1 MKVQLNTE
9 TIRQISLFQQITGAH
24 ALDMITNEEI
34 YFVVAENEY
43 GLAIGKDGKNIR
55 KAEHVFKKP
64 IRIVEYSP
72 DIDIFIRSMIPQTRE
87 IVKQDGKIEVRVA
100 ASDRA
105 KVIGKAGYRIKIME
119 EFVKRFFD
127 AESFKVK

>member
-9 TIRQISLFQQITGAH
+9 TIRQISLFQELTGAH
-24 ALDMITNEEI
+24 AIDMIINEEI

-43 GLAIGKDGKNIR
+43 GLAIGKDGRNIR
-55 KAEHVFKKP
+55 KAEYVFKKP
-64 IRIVEYSP
+64 IRIIEYSP
-72 DIDIFIRSMIPQTRE
+72 DLETFIKNMIPHVKE
-87 IVKQDGKIEVRVA
+87 IIKQEGKIEVRIA
-100 ASDRA
+100 PSDRS

-127 AESFKVK
+127 ATSFKVK

>member
-1 MKVQLNTE
+1 MRVQLNTE
-9 TIRQISLFQQITGAH
+9 TIRQISLFKDITGAH
-24 ALDMITNEEI
+24 ALDMITSEEI

-43 GLAIGKDGKNIR
+43 GLAIGKDGRNIR
-55 KAEHVFKKP
+55 KAEYVFRKP
-64 IRIVEYSP
+64 IRIIEYSP
-72 DIDIFIRSMIPQTRE
+72 DLETFIRNMIPHAKE
-87 IVKQDGKIEVRVA
+87 IVKQGGKIEVRIA
-100 ASDRA
+100 PSDRS